1 MRDVGRFCLAPT
13 IHSFTEEELMDAL
26 ETINQYILEAAATL
40 QLSDGLTSC
49 LLTPDRQLRVEIP
62 IIRDDGKLQTF
73 VGYRVQH
80 NDARGPFKGGLR
92 YHLDVTDSEVCAL
105 ASLMTWKTAVVDI
118 PFGGAKGGIQV
129 DTKTLSRLELER
141 LTRRFTDIIDPII
154 GPNID
159 IPAPD
164 VATNEQTMAWIMDQY
179 SRRHGYSPAV
189 VTGKPVSLGGS
200 EGRGAATG
208 YGVAIIAREASKQF
222 GIDLHGARVVIQ
234 GFGKVGSHAA
244 LSLRDMGARVIA
256 ISDVS
261 GGYFNAE
268 GVDLTEAL
276 RLQSSQ
282 GSLQGFEGATAI
294 TNAELLALE
303 CEVLIPAALE
313 GVFTE
318 KNADAVQARLIV
330 EGANAPTS
338 YEADAIFESRGI
350 PVVPDLLANAG
361 GVTVSYFEWV
371 QNLQQFRWE
380 LSEVNQRLERRMV
393 QGFEAVKNKAQQQ
406 NSTLRRGGFLLALE
420 RVAEATRLRGF

>member
-1 MRDVGRFCLAPT
+1 MN
-13 IHSFTEEELMDAL
+13 AL
-26 ETINQYILEAAATL
+26 ETVNRYILEAATTL
-40 QLSDGLTSC
+40 KLDDGLMSF

-62 IIRDDGKLQTF
+62 IIRDNGKLEVF
-73 VGYRVQH
+73 IGYRIQH
-80 NDARGPFKGGLR
+80 NDSRGPFKGGLR
-92 YHLDVTDSEVCAL
+92 YHPEVTDSEVSAL
-105 ASLMTWKTAVVDI
+105 ASLMTWKTAIVDI

-129 DTKTLSRLELER
+129 DTKTLSLLELER

-179 SRRHGYSPAV
+179 SRRHGYTPAI
-189 VTGKPVSLGGS
+189 VTGKPISLGGS

-208 YGVAIIAREASKQF
+208 LGVAFATREACANF
-222 GIDLHGARVVIQ
+222 GIDLQGARVVHQ

-244 LSLRDMGARVIA
+244 ISLQSMGAKIIG

-261 GGYFNAE
+261 GGIVNTQ
-268 GVDLTEAL
+268 GIDLPEAL
-276 RLQSSQ
+276 RRQAETGSIHGLQDGQSV
-282 GSLQGFEGATAI
+282 
-294 TNAELLALE
+294 TNAELLATE
-303 CEVLIPAALE
+303 CDVLIPAALE
-313 GVFTE
+313 DVFTE
-318 KNADAVQARLIV
+318 RNADAVQTKLIV
-330 EGANAPTS
+330 EGANAPSTF
-338 YEADAIFESRGI
+338 EADHIFEQRGI
-350 PVVPDLLANAG
+350 HIVPDILANAG

-393 QGFEAVKNKAQQQ
+393 QGFQAIKAKADAHRT
-406 NSTLRRGGFLLALE
+406 TLRRGAFLVALD

>member
-1 MRDVGRFCLAPT
+1 MKRPVEDF
-13 IHSFTEEELMDAL
+13 MDAL
-26 ETINQYILEAAATL
+26 ETVNRNILQAAAML

-92 YHLDVTDSEVCAL
+92 YHLEVTDSEVCAL

-129 DTKTLSRLELER
+129 DTKTLSKLELER

-200 EGRGAATG
+200 EGRNAATG
-208 YGVAIIAREASKQF
+208 FGVAIIAREACQEF

-244 LSLRDMGARVIA
+244 LSLRDMGAKVIA
-256 ISDVS
+256 ISDVT

-268 GVDLTEAL
+268 GIDLAEAL
-276 RLQSSQ
+276 RVQASQ
-282 GSLQGFEGATAI
+282 GSLHGFEGAIPI
-294 TNAELLALE
+294 TNAELLTLE
-303 CEVLIPAALE
+303 CDVLIPAALE
-313 GVFTE
+313 GVFTAD
-318 KNADAVQARLIV
+318 NADAVHARLIV

-393 QGFEAVKNKAQQQ
+393 QGFEAVKIKAKQQ
-406 NSTLRRGGFLLALE
+406 NTTLRRGAFLLAIE

>member
-1 MRDVGRFCLAPT
+1 MKSPVEDF
-13 IHSFTEEELMDAL
+13 MDAL
-26 ETINQYILEAAATL
+26 ETVNRNILEAAAML

-92 YHLDVTDSEVCAL
+92 YHLEVTDSEVCAL

-129 DTKTLSRLELER
+129 DTKTLSKLELER

-200 EGRGAATG
+200 EGRNAATG
-208 YGVAIIAREASKQF
+208 FGVAIIAREACQEF

-244 LSLRDMGARVIA
+244 LSLRDMGAKVIA
-256 ISDVS
+256 ISDVT

-268 GVDLTEAL
+268 GIDLAEAL
-276 RLQSSQ
+276 RVQASQ
-282 GSLQGFEGATAI
+282 GSLHGFEGAIPI
-294 TNAELLALE
+294 TNAELLTLE
-303 CEVLIPAALE
+303 CDVLIPAALE
-313 GVFTE
+313 GVFTAD
-318 KNADAVQARLIV
+318 NADAVHARLIV

-393 QGFEAVKNKAQQQ
+393 QGFEAVKIKAKQQ
-406 NSTLRRGGFLLALE
+406 NTTLRRGAFLLAIE

>member
-1 MRDVGRFCLAPT
+1 MN
-13 IHSFTEEELMDAL
+13 AL
-26 ETINQYILEAAATL
+26 ETVNRYVTEAATTL
-40 QLSDGLTSC
+40 KLDDALMSF

-62 IIRDDGKLQTF
+62 IIRDNGKLQIF
-73 VGYRVQH
+73 IGYRIQH
-80 NDARGPFKGGLR
+80 NDSRGPFKGGLR
-92 YHLDVTDSEVCAL
+92 YHPEVTDSEVCAL
-105 ASLMTWKTAVVDI
+105 ASLMTWKTAIVDI

-129 DTKTLSRLELER
+129 DTKTLSNLELER

-179 SRRHGYSPAV
+179 SRRHGYTPAI

-208 YGVAIIAREASKQF
+208 LGVAFATREACQSF
-222 GIDLHGARVVIQ
+222 GIELKGATVVIQ

-244 LSLRDMGARVIA
+244 TSLRDLVKVIG

-261 GGYFNAE
+261 GGH
-268 GVDLTEAL
+268 VDRSGIDLAEAL
-276 RLQSSQ
+276 RLHGETGSIQ
-282 GSLQGFEGATAI
+282 GLKDGQPVS
-294 TNAELLALE
+294 NAELLTTE
-303 CEVLIPAALE
+303 CDVLIPAALE
-313 GVFTE
+313 DVFTE
-318 KNADAVQARLIV
+318 QNADSVKTKLIV
-330 EGANAPTS
+330 EGANAPTTF
-338 YEADAIFESRGI
+338 EADQIFEQRGI
-350 PVVPDLLANAG
+350 HIVPDILANAG

-393 QGFEAVKNKAQQQ
+393 QGFQAIKAKAEEYRT
-406 NSTLRRGGFLLALE
+406 TLRHGAFLLALD
-420 RVAEATRLRGF
+420 RVAQATRLRGF

>member
-1 MRDVGRFCLAPT
+1 MN
-13 IHSFTEEELMDAL
+13 AL
-26 ETINQYILEAAATL
+26 ETVNRYILEAATTL
-40 QLSDGLTSC
+40 KLDDGLMSF

-62 IIRDDGKLQTF
+62 IIRDNGKLEVF
-73 VGYRVQH
+73 IGYRIQH
-80 NDARGPFKGGLR
+80 NDSRGPFKGGLR
-92 YHLDVTDSEVCAL
+92 YHPEVTDSEVSAL
-105 ASLMTWKTAVVDI
+105 ASLMTWKTAIVDI

-129 DTKTLSRLELER
+129 DTKTLSLLELER

-179 SRRHGYSPAV
+179 SRRHGYTPAI
-189 VTGKPVSLGGS
+189 VTGKPISLGGS

-208 YGVAIIAREASKQF
+208 LGVAFATREACANF
-222 GIDLHGARVVIQ
+222 GIDLQGARVVLQ

-244 LSLRDMGARVIA
+244 ISLQSMGAKIIG

-261 GGYFNAE
+261 GGIVNTQ
-268 GVDLTEAL
+268 GIDLPEAL
-276 RLQSSQ
+276 RRQAETGSIHGLQDGQSV
-282 GSLQGFEGATAI
+282 
-294 TNAELLALE
+294 TNAELLATE
-303 CEVLIPAALE
+303 CDVLIPAALE
-313 GVFTE
+313 DVFTE
-318 KNADAVQARLIV
+318 RNADAVQTKLIV
-330 EGANAPTS
+330 EGANAPSTF
-338 YEADAIFESRGI
+338 EADHIFEQRGI
-350 PVVPDLLANAG
+350 HIVPDILANAG

-393 QGFEAVKNKAQQQ
+393 QGFQAIKAKADAHRT
-406 NSTLRRGGFLLALE
+406 TLRRGAFLVALD

>member
-1 MRDVGRFCLAPT
+1 MN
-13 IHSFTEEELMDAL
+13 AL
-26 ETINQYILEAAATL
+26 ETVNRYVTEAATTL
-40 QLSDGLTSC
+40 KLDDALMSF
-49 LLTPDRQLRVEIP
+49 LLIPDRQLRVEIP
-62 IIRDDGKLQTF
+62 IIRDNGQLQIF
-73 VGYRVQH
+73 IGYRIQH
-80 NDARGPFKGGLR
+80 NDSRGPFKGGLR
-92 YHLDVTDSEVCAL
+92 YHPEVTDSEVCAL

-129 DTKTLSRLELER
+129 DTKTLSKLELER

-179 SRRHGYSPAV
+179 SRRHGYTPAI
-189 VTGKPVSLGGS
+189 VTGKPISLGGS

-208 YGVAIIAREASKQF
+208 LGVAFATREACQSF
-222 GIDLHGARVVIQ
+222 GIELKGARVIVQ

-244 LSLRDMGARVIA
+244 ISLRDMGAKIIG

-261 GGYFNAE
+261 GGVINTN
-268 GVDLTEAL
+268 GIDLAEAL
-276 RLQSSQ
+276 RLHSAG
-282 GSLQGFEGATAI
+282 GSLLGLKDGQLVS
-294 TNAELLALE
+294 NAELLATE
-303 CEVLIPAALE
+303 CDVLVPAAME
-313 GVFTE
+313 DVFTE
-318 KNADAVQARLIV
+318 QNADAVKTKLIV
-330 EGANAPTS
+330 EGANAPTTF
-338 YEADAIFESRGI
+338 EADRIFEQRGI
-350 PVVPDLLANAG
+350 HIIPDILANAG

-393 QGFEAVKNKAQQQ
+393 QGYQAIKAKAEEYRT
-406 NSTLRRGGFLLALE
+406 TLRRGAFLLALD

>member
-1 MRDVGRFCLAPT
+1 MN
-13 IHSFTEEELMDAL
+13 AL
-26 ETINQYILEAAATL
+26 DTVNRYVTEAATTL
-40 QLSDGLTSC
+40 KLDDGLMSF

-62 IIRDDGKLQTF
+62 IIRDNGKLEVF
-73 VGYRVQH
+73 IGYRIQH
-80 NDARGPFKGGLR
+80 NDSRGPFKGGLR
-92 YHLDVTDSEVCAL
+92 YHPEVTDSEVCAL
-105 ASLMTWKTAVVDI
+105 ASLMTWKTAIVDI

-129 DTKTLSRLELER
+129 DTKTLSKLELER

-179 SRRHGYSPAV
+179 SRRHGYTPAI

-208 YGVAIIAREASKQF
+208 LGVAFATREACQSF
-222 GIDLHGARVVIQ
+222 GIDLKGARVVIQ
-234 GFGKVGSHAA
+234 GFGKVGTHTAT
-244 LSLRDMGARVIA
+244 SLRDMGAKIIG

-261 GGYFNAE
+261 GGVVNTK
-268 GVDLTEAL
+268 GIDLTEAL
-276 RLQSSQ
+276 NLQSAMGSIQ
-282 GSLQGFEGATAI
+282 GLQDGLSVS
-294 TNAELLALE
+294 NAELLATE
-303 CEVLIPAALE
+303 CDVLIPAALE
-313 GVFTE
+313 DVFTE
-318 KNADAVQARLIV
+318 QNADTVKTKLIV
-330 EGANAPTS
+330 EGANAPTTF
-338 YEADAIFESRGI
+338 EADRIFEQRGI
-350 PVVPDLLANAG
+350 HIVPDILANAG

-393 QGFEAVKNKAQQQ
+393 QGYHAIKAKAEEHRT
-406 NSTLRRGGFLLALE
+406 TLRRGAFLLALD

>member
-1 MRDVGRFCLAPT
+1 MN
-13 IHSFTEEELMDAL
+13 AL
-26 ETINQYILEAAATL
+26 ETVNRYVTEAATTL
-40 QLSDGLTSC
+40 KLDDALTSF

-62 IIRDDGKLQTF
+62 IIRDNGQLQNF
-73 VGYRVQH
+73 IGYRIQH
-80 NDARGPFKGGLR
+80 NDSRGPFKGGLR
-92 YHLDVTDSEVCAL
+92 YHPEVTDSEVCAL
-105 ASLMTWKTAVVDI
+105 ASLMTWKTAIVDI

-129 DTKTLSRLELER
+129 DTKTLSKLELER

-179 SRRHGYSPAV
+179 SRRHGYSPAI

-208 YGVAIIAREASKQF
+208 LGVAFATREACKSF
-222 GIDLHGARVVIQ
+222 GIELKGATVVVQ
-234 GFGKVGSHAA
+234 GFGKVGAHAA
-244 LSLRDMGARVIA
+244 TSLRDLGAKIIG

-261 GGYFNAE
+261 GGHIDRN
-268 GVDLTEAL
+268 GIDLTEAL
-276 RLQSSQ
+276 RLHAATGSIQ
-282 GSLQGFEGATAI
+282 GLKDGQPVS
-294 TNAELLALE
+294 NAELLATE
-303 CEVLIPAALE
+303 CDVLIPAALE
-313 GVFTE
+313 DVFTE
-318 KNADAVQARLIV
+318 KNADTVKAKLIV
-330 EGANAPTS
+330 EGANAPTTF
-338 YEADAIFESRGI
+338 EADRIFEQRGI
-350 PVVPDLLANAG
+350 HVVPDILANAG

-393 QGFEAVKNKAQQQ
+393 QGYQAIKAKAEEHRT
-406 NSTLRRGGFLLALE
+406 TLRRGAFLLALD

>member
-1 MRDVGRFCLAPT
+1 
-13 IHSFTEEELMDAL
+13 MDAL
-26 ETINQYILEAAATL
+26 ETVNRNILQAAAML

-92 YHLDVTDSEVCAL
+92 YHLEVTDSEVCAL

-129 DTKTLSRLELER
+129 DTKTLSKLELER

-200 EGRGAATG
+200 EGRNAATG
-208 YGVAIIAREASKQF
+208 FGVAIIAREACQEF

-244 LSLRDMGARVIA
+244 LSLRDMGAKVIA
-256 ISDVS
+256 ISDVT

-268 GVDLTEAL
+268 GIDLAEAL
-276 RLQSSQ
+276 RVQASQ
-282 GSLQGFEGATAI
+282 GSLHGFEGAIPI
-294 TNAELLALE
+294 TNAELLTLE
-303 CEVLIPAALE
+303 CDVLIPAALE
-313 GVFTE
+313 GVFTAD
-318 KNADAVQARLIV
+318 NADAVHARLIV

-393 QGFEAVKNKAQQQ
+393 QGFEAVKIKAKQQ
-406 NSTLRRGGFLLALE
+406 NTTLRRGAFLLAIE

>member
-1 MRDVGRFCLAPT
+1 MN
-13 IHSFTEEELMDAL
+13 AL
-26 ETINQYILEAAATL
+26 ETVNRYVTEAATTL
-40 QLSDGLTSC
+40 KLDDALMS
-49 LLTPDRQLRVEIP
+49 LLLIPDRQLRVEIP
-62 IIRDDGKLQTF
+62 IIRDNGQLQIF
-73 VGYRVQH
+73 IGYRIQH
-80 NDARGPFKGGLR
+80 NDSRGPFKGGLR
-92 YHLDVTDSEVCAL
+92 YHPEVTDSEVCAL

-129 DTKTLSRLELER
+129 DTKTLSKLELER

-179 SRRHGYSPAV
+179 SRRHGYTPAI
-189 VTGKPVSLGGS
+189 VTGKPISLGGS

-208 YGVAIIAREASKQF
+208 LGVAFATREACQSF
-222 GIDLHGARVVIQ
+222 GIELKGARVVVQ

-244 LSLRDMGARVIA
+244 ISLRDMGAKIIG

-261 GGYFNAE
+261 GGVVNTR
-268 GVDLTEAL
+268 GIDLAEAL
-276 RLQSSQ
+276 QLHSAKGSIHGLKEGQSVS
-282 GSLQGFEGATAI
+282 
-294 TNAELLALE
+294 NAELLATE
-303 CEVLIPAALE
+303 CDVLIPAALE
-313 GVFTE
+313 DVFTE
-318 KNADAVQARLIV
+318 KNADAVKTKLIV
-330 EGANAPTS
+330 EGANAPTTF
-338 YEADAIFESRGI
+338 EADRIFEQRGI
-350 PVVPDLLANAG
+350 HIVPDILANAG

-393 QGFEAVKNKAQQQ
+393 QGFQAIKAKAEEYRT
-406 NSTLRRGGFLLALE
+406 TLRRGAFLLALD